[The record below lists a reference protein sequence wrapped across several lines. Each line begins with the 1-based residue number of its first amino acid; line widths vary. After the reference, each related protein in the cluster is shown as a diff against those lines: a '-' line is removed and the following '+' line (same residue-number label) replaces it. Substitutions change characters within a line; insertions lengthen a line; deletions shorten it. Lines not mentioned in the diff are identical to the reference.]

1 MSRRAGRY
9 LDRADD
15 PRAHGAALGDER
27 ATLLRHLADQRT
39 TLALKCAGLDAEQ
52 LARRPVEPSTLSLLG
67 LLRHLAEVERSW
79 LRRTMSGEPEHP
91 RLYRTEDEPDLDFD
105 GAVPDPAVVEEAW
118 RNLRAEQAFTD
129 RFVDGAQDLGL
140 VAQDAAGP
148 VSLREVLVHLIEEY
162 ARHNGHADLLRE
174 RIDGRLLLQPRRVRY
189 DDHRHLRVAHAV
201 LAHRAEQGAREH
213 ALAPAAHHQQGRVVR
228 RLDQRVPA
236 VAVQDDP

>member
-1 MSRRAGRY
+1 MGRRAGRY
-9 LDRADD
+9 LDPADD
-15 PRAHGAALGDER
+15 PREHGAGLGDER
-27 ATLLRHLADQRT
+27 ATLVRHLVDQRT

-52 LARRPVEPSTLSLLG
+52 LARRSVEPSTLSLLG

-79 LRRTMSGEPEHP
+79 FRRTMSADPTHP

-118 RNLRAEQAFTD
+118 HHLRAEQAFTD
-129 RFVDGAQDLGL
+129 RFLAGAEDLGM

-174 RIDGRLLLQPRRVRY
+174 RIDGRVG
-189 DDHRHLRVAHAV
+189 
-201 LAHRAEQGAREH
+201 E
-213 ALAPAAHHQQGRVVR
+213 
-228 RLDQRVPA
+228 
-236 VAVQDDP
+236 